1 MYLSV
6 SVRQLI
12 YWIFA
17 TNIPSVSRR
26 VSFFMGFN
34 ESESTP
40 ETQFGPA
47 MLFGLWRDR
56 VHWPRAQR
64 HLRTMTIPC
73 VHELALQDSN
83 RLINNPELRINMK
96 TLTIHK
102 LRMLLHPQKLIQV
115 FKDLAPFMWQILH
128 TFCASPNNHRRRQ
141 AAEIAVP
148 VDELGEDDPMPDVD
162 SEDEEDW
169 SDDPNLES
177 GEVDPDSVPSHWSR
191 EYAGFARN
199 PVFAILLCLSML
211 VFVRNRA
218 TNVLP
223 LILGLFTI
231 ERLKERVSEDAI
243 SLAVEPI
250 TSGQVFFT
258 IFDNINIFLR
268 KSQQRLSNT
277 NDMINATNCA
287 IIGINGVEPAQ
298 AKPADILPTPEDDEI
313 VGRSFV
319 ALIAEMIVAYCPGNS
334 LWHERKEIAAGVAKM
349 MPLDRPLPPEKTD
362 GRPFGLFDVN
372 EGSKKGVVK
381 VLQSVQERSTLSQ
394 KIWSSISRIF
404 VGDWLTSN
412 NLRAARRDRTD
423 DINAMERL
431 EVLQGFTLYSELA
444 GWTPTLQDIQAI
456 ALVIS
461 NDFATATA
469 AKKAQSAGD
478 DWMAHSMYF
487 IWDSLFFMLF
497 EKAVSFADPGQL
509 IRVLKYWGLAFR
521 GVYQHNYAR
530 ECAEDLVRWRYELT
544 DKLRSALERSWFVN
558 RFGKPGR
565 FIPSDLYLEQL
576 NFWVKRVYIASGAG
590 VTVQYIIRKGSACV
604 EAFRDISHLA
614 ANFFGDPDRA
624 RRSKEV
630 KFHQDIEALISEM
643 QRRKFH
649 VINAKGHFVPAPPPK
664 KMTKKAVT
672 DDSPRSAIADIFVK
686 GAEEWNSKFEKFIR
700 TTTYD
705 KELGY
710 PLPTST
716 DKGSDTIPETGT
728 AFDNTNNPLTF
739 DSYADLHG
747 DERESGTM
755 GIGALG
761 GGDEFYVARGKPG
774 CTRDPEAA
782 GVASGGLVDRG
793 GIGVKIGWGVNGMGG
808 VVRGC
813 LRCLRADWGSEA
825 PTRNYSADLGNVCS
839 GCQLPSDGFL
849 DMLCFNECMF
859 QELAGRRYELFQLFR
874 GQHTLGGNIR
884 AVSHPEM
891 ALFAPRH
898 KDCAKGGLVFF

>member
-1 MYLSV
+1 MYLSIL
-6 SVRQLI
+6 VRQLI
-12 YWIFA
+12 YWIFT

-40 ETQFGPA
+40 EAQFGPA
-47 MLFGLWRDR
+47 MLFGLWCDQIR
-56 VHWPRAQR
+56 WPRAQK
-64 HLRTMTIPC
+64 HLRTMTILC
-73 VHELALQDSN
+73 AHELALQDSN
-83 RLINNPELRINMK
+83 RLINNPELRIKMK

-102 LRMLLHPQKLIQV
+102 LQTLLHPQKLIQV

-128 TFCASPNNHRRRQ
+128 TFCASLNNHRRRQ

-148 VDELGEDDPMPDVD
+148 VDDLGEDDPMPDVG

-169 SDDPNLES
+169 ADDPNLES
-177 GEVDPDSVPSHWSR
+177 GEVDPDSVLSHWLQ

-199 PVFAILLCLSML
+199 PVFLIRNLQVILLCLSML
-211 VFVRNRA
+211 VFVRNCA

-223 LILGLFTI
+223 LILGLFLKVSGTSTRVIQMLSNVGVCVSGDTI
-231 ERLKERVSEDAI
+231 KQLKERVSEDTI
-243 SLAVEPI
+243 NLAVELI
-250 TSGQVFFT
+250 TSRRVFFT

-277 NDMINATNCA
+277 NNMINATNCT
-287 IIGINGVEPAQ
+287 IIGIDGVEPFTPTDLTEKLALRGNRAR

-313 VGRSFV
+313 IGSLRSFV
-319 ALIAEMIVAYCPGNS
+319 ALIAEMIVVYCPGNG
-334 LWHERKEIAAGVAKM
+334 LWHEHKEIAAGVTKM

-372 EGSKKGVVK
+372 EGLKKGVVK

-404 VGDWLTSN
+404 VGNWLTSN
-412 NLRAARRDRTD
+412 NLRAARRDWTD

-431 EVLQGFTLYSELA
+431 EYADELSAPWHFALQATHMIMRTHYGQAVEDPASLA
-444 GWTPTLQDIQAI
+444 AHKGLLNRKWDVNKPNYVVAKSLIRHSLIAHILHCGVTTGWTLMLQDIQVI

-461 NDFATATA
+461 NDFPTATA
-469 AKKAQSAGD
+469 ARKAQFTGD
-478 DWMAHSMYF
+478 DWMAHSIYF
-487 IWDSLFFMLF
+487 IRDSLFFMLF
-497 EKAVSFADPGQL
+497 EKAVSFGDAGQL

-521 GVYQHNYAR
+521 GVGQHNYAH
-530 ECAEDLVRWRYELT
+530 ECTEVLVCWRYELT

-576 NFWVKRVYIASGAG
+576 NFWIKRVYIASGAG

-604 EAFRDISHLA
+604 EAFRDISHLV
-614 ANFFGDPDRA
+614 ANFFGDLDCA

-630 KFHQDIEALISEM
+630 KFYQDIEALISEM
-643 QRRKFH
+643 QHRKFN

-664 KMTKKAVT
+664 KTTKKAVT
-672 DDSPRSAIADIFVK
+672 DDSPCSAIADIFVK
-686 GAEEWNSKFEKFIR
+686 GAEEWNGKFEEFIR

-710 PLPTST
+710 PLPTSM
-716 DKGSDTIPETGT
+716 DKGSNTIPETGT
-728 AFDNTNNPLTF
+728 AFDNTNNSLTF
-739 DSYADLHG
+739 NSYADLHG
-747 DERESGTM
+747 DESESGTM

-761 GGDEFYVARGKPG
+761 GGDEFY
-774 CTRDPEAA
+774 
-782 GVASGGLVDRG
+782 GV
-793 GIGVKIGWGVNGMGG
+793 
-808 VVRGC
+808 
-813 LRCLRADWGSEA
+813 E
-825 PTRNYSADLGNVCS
+825 
-839 GCQLPSDGFL
+839 
-849 DMLCFNECMF
+849 
-859 QELAGRRYELFQLFR
+859 
-874 GQHTLGGNIR
+874 
-884 AVSHPEM
+884 
-891 ALFAPRH
+891 
-898 KDCAKGGLVFF
+898 